1 MFLKKMLYV
10 NWGNIPQLELDFGPV
25 NLFSGGN
32 GSGKTTAAD
41 GIQTLMTAA
50 YENLFNFN
58 PGQDETTQRGRGG
71 KQVRTLASYV
81 LGCDDGSY
89 ARLSTTDGYLGAVFA
104 PGRGEKA
111 EPFTILMGMRAH
123 LDSAGNQR
131 QARLDDVQFFI
142 LPAIELSLDKLVRS
156 YSDGKHVVPIHE
168 LTDLLQREFGKKALE
183 VYDKKG
189 AYLRRL
195 YGLLRGKRD
204 AVSDREA
211 KHAARTFAN
220 FMAYKP
226 VKSIND
232 FVAEEILEKKDLGEA
247 IRTVSDLMKTIHGM
261 EEDAR
266 HIRESLGILQQASA
280 TSSHY
285 VEHWILRAVLRYQ
298 EASRQFQLKQKAY
311 IDTKQLQKKLQDDI
325 QERETRLAVN
335 RERRAETHQQIVE
348 LEAQRRGI
356 SVLNEKDQLQ
366 ATITKLQHALTGK
379 AAPLLQQDQQLRRN
393 LDSTKQI
400 AASLQQQSWGTD
412 IAALDQKP
420 LRESLRAVLKL
431 EQTHGIDL
439 QRLFNRDW
447 VDIAPLEEYLD
458 RAIEL
463 DTLHNQWSDRLHL
476 PVSEQT
482 ASVRDQL
489 AALKNEW
496 ERELQSQQR
505 QLQQKE
511 KEIAQ
516 LEARKVSYPP
526 GVEVALKAIRAQCP
540 DADPR
545 VLCDYID
552 VLDPQWQMAIEG
564 YLGGAR
570 FSIIVQPEYEAEA
583 IRIVR
588 NLPGQRN
595 SARVIQGSKAQ
606 RDAERFQPAADSIIH
621 ILKFQHKT
629 AEYYLRASYGSVVRV
644 PDAETLRST
653 ARGITSNG
661 LASGNYSM
669 WRCDIPDAELVFGQS
684 ARERALV
691 AKQKELETLLA
702 GMTQRQQ
709 QVEAALQLFKAV
721 TSVQGISFGRTLQE
735 MLDIHRQL
743 KRSEQALAQLDTGD
757 FERLE
762 AELVQTRQRFAE
774 LEADLKQL
782 ENDKGRT
789 QEQLNA
795 ATRAAEALDKDKE
808 KLQSEAE
815 RNEVAV
821 RQIQHWQPQCD
832 VDQLLLDADAQLTVD
847 DHSFYRDELNNIDKI
862 LQQDANNLFN
872 TIMQHN
878 QRCNPFDA
886 IVYDPDFSQL
896 HEPAFFKRISDLVA
910 EVDNIRNRLQ
920 NNVLVEKHEHLTQ
933 LRDRFNETFV
943 SHLCHSIYQAINE
956 GERALKDLNR
966 ELEHHRFGT
975 DQERFYFAWDWV
987 PEFREYWRFFKEVS
1001 QLPNQGDGVSLFD
1014 MELPKAVQSVRE
1026 KLVAML
1032 LDDDEQRAFRE
1043 LQRIADYRHY
1053 RNYEIYKEPLG
1064 KAPIPLSQYGTGSG
1078 GQLETPAYIIR
1089 SAAITSAFRFNEGN
1103 THLRMVLVDE
1113 AFSKMDETRSREVI
1127 SYLTDTLGLQLVF
1140 IMPTSKSGPFMDI
1153 ISNQTVFSKC
1163 QSTRKIGELN
1173 TRVLVDRKECNQER
1187 IKALWQ
1193 QQRTSIREQATLD
1206 FMEGIE

>member
-10 NWGNIPQLELDFGPV
+10 NWGNIPQLEVDFGPV

-104 PGRGEKA
+104 AGSGEKA

-131 QARLDDVQFFI
+131 QARLDEVLFFI
-142 LPAIELSLDKLVRS
+142 LPGLELALDKLVRS
-156 YSDGKHVVPIHE
+156 YDDGKHVVPVDDIG
-168 LTDLLQREFGKKALE
+168 DLLQREFGKKSLE

-266 HIRESLGILQQASA
+266 HIRESLGILQQASQ
-280 TSSHY
+280 TSTHY
-285 VEHWILRAVLRYQ
+285 VEYWVRRALLRYQ
-298 EASRQFQLKQKAY
+298 EASRLFQLKQKNY

-325 QERETRLAVN
+325 QERDTRLAVN

-366 ATITKLQHALTGK
+366 ASIDKLQNALSAK
-379 AAPLLQQDQQLRRN
+379 AVPLLQQDQQLQRN
-393 LDSTKQI
+393 VDSSKQI

-412 IAALDQKP
+412 IAAFDQKP
-420 LRESLRAVLKL
+420 LRDSLKAILKL
-431 EQTHGIDL
+431 EQSHGIDL

-463 DTLHNQWSDRLHL
+463 DSVHNQWSDRLHL
-476 PVSEQT
+476 PMSEQVG
-482 ASVRDQL
+482 SVRDQL

-505 QLQQKE
+505 QLQLKE

-516 LEARKVSYPP
+516 LEARKVAYPG

-545 VLCDYID
+545 VLCDYIE

-564 YLGGAR
+564 YMGGAR
-570 FSIIVQPEYEAEA
+570 FSIIVQPECEAEA

-606 RDAERFQPAADSIIH
+606 RDAERFQPVADSIVH

-629 AEYYLRASYGSVVRV
+629 AEYYVRASYGNVVRV

-691 AKQKELETLLA
+691 AKRQELETLLA
-702 GMTQRQQ
+702 QMQGQQ
-709 QVEAALQLFKAV
+709 EQVEAVQQLFKAV
-721 TSVQGISFGRTLQE
+721 SGVQSIAFGRTLQE
-735 MLDIHRQL
+735 MLDTHRQL
-743 KRSEQALAQLDTGD
+743 KRAEQTLAQLDTTD

-762 AELVQTRQRFAE
+762 AELVQARQRFVE

-782 ENDKGRT
+782 ENDKG
-789 QEQLNA
+789 QKQAELKNA
-795 ATRAAEALDKDKE
+795 SEKAESLDRDKE
-808 KLQSEAE
+808 KLQLDVERQEAS
-815 RNEVAV
+815 V
-821 RQIQHWQPQCD
+821 RQIQPWQPERD
-832 VDQLLLDADAQLTVD
+832 LDQLLQDADAQLSVD
-847 DHSFYRDELNNIDKI
+847 DHNFFREELANIDKT
-862 LQQDANNLFN
+862 LLHDANHLF
-872 TIMQHN
+872 TILMQHN

-886 IVYDPDFSQL
+886 IVYDPDIAQL
-896 HEPAFFKRISDLVA
+896 HEPTFFKRIS
-910 EVDNIRNRLQ
+910 
-920 NNVLVEKHEHLTQ
+920 
-933 LRDRFNETFV
+933 
-943 SHLCHSIYQAINE
+943 
-956 GERALKDLNR
+956 
-966 ELEHHRFGT
+966 
-975 DQERFYFAWDWV
+975 
-987 PEFREYWRFFKEVS
+987 
-1001 QLPNQGDGVSLFD
+1001 
-1014 MELPKAVQSVRE
+1014 
-1026 KLVAML
+1026 
-1032 LDDDEQRAFRE
+1032 
-1043 LQRIADYRHY
+1043 
-1053 RNYEIYKEPLG
+1053 
-1064 KAPIPLSQYGTGSG
+1064 
-1078 GQLETPAYIIR
+1078 
-1089 SAAITSAFRFNEGN
+1089 
-1103 THLRMVLVDE
+1103 
-1113 AFSKMDETRSREVI
+1113 
-1127 SYLTDTLGLQLVF
+1127 
-1140 IMPTSKSGPFMDI
+1140 
-1153 ISNQTVFSKC
+1153 
-1163 QSTRKIGELN
+1163 
-1173 TRVLVDRKECNQER
+1173 
-1187 IKALWQ
+1187 
-1193 QQRTSIREQATLD
+1193 
-1206 FMEGIE
+1206 